1 MERAS
6 LSSLLEFENLKELL
20 RRRRLGVGS
29 SCIFSGVREK
39 EEDGRLPSLLLVM
52 LPFAV
57 SLLTMLLPLQLLL
70 FFEDRAGGGGG
81 GTFPLL

>member
-52 LPFAV
+52 LLSFAV
-57 SLLTMLLPLQLLL
+57 SLLTMLPLLLLL

>member
-29 SCIFSGVREK
+29 SCIFSGVREE
-39 EEDGRLPSLLLVM
+39 EEDGRLPSLLLV
-52 LPFAV
+52 LLLSFAV
-57 SLLTMLLPLQLLL
+57 SQSP
-70 FFEDRAGGGGG
+70 F
-81 GTFPLL
+81 